1 MSDNEQMPLLN
12 CSEEDVASY
21 LSEHPDFFQRHPDI
35 LRQMVIAHESNG
47 VVSLLERQQQLLRD
61 KVSKQ
66 EQDIT
71 RLIGTAK
78 QNETIYKA
86 FINLYMALLECPDS
100 KQMIY
105 LLRAILLEQ
114 IQLDGMKLVL
124 FIAGGDEHAANLVQP
139 RNLFQEVLLQR
150 LARDDYYFGR
160 LKKQEMSLFFTDEQ
174 AIKSVALIRLGGQKD
189 MGILAF
195 GSIDEQHFQGDMD
208 TIFLAP
214 MVKLINRL
222 LLDFSVDN
230 SPAEPSPI

>member
-1 MSDNEQMPLLN
+1 MSDNEQIPLIDTT
-12 CSEEDVASY
+12 EEDVVAY
-21 LSEHPDFFQRHPDI
+21 LAEHPDFFQRHPEL
-35 LRQMVIAHESNG
+35 LRQMVISHDTQG
-47 VVSLLERQQQLLRD
+47 VVSLIERQQQLLRD
-61 KVSKQ
+61 KVASQ
-66 EQDIT
+66 ELDIA
-71 RLIGTAK
+71 RLITTAK
-78 QNETIYKA
+78 RNENIYRA

-124 FIAGGDEHAANLVQP
+124 FIAGSDEHAANLVEP
-139 RNLFQEVLLQR
+139 RNLYQEVLLQR

-160 LKKQEMSLFFTDEQ
+160 LKKQELALFFKEEQ

-189 MGILAF
+189 LGILAF

-222 LLDFSVDN
+222 LLDFS
-230 SPAEPSPI
+230 SEQIES